1 LSAASIT
8 SGTLGVAN
16 GGTGATNLTANGIL
30 MGNDTGSVSAITPLT
45 DGQVLIGRTGST
57 PIPATLTAGTGVT
70 ITTGN
75 GTITIAGSGASSG
88 STFNGSLTFSGVTTD
103 ITTATNENCP
113 APDANQT
120 TYRSP
125 SPTKAGN
132 MVYISS
138 RIKQVVCVKDG
149 TGKLEKRALDVN
161 GSHSFFGKAP
171 FVLMTTNLS
180 QADIFF
186 QGYRVR
192 IDDPNA
198 SSVILEEVPY

>member
-1 LSAASIT
+1 SDDEPKPKTSNTKYVFFALFAAIAATFLMVDFPAKEKVVEPPLAKMPTESLDT
-8 SGTLGVAN
+8 APKKEEPVPAATTNPAPVA
-16 GGTGATNLTANGIL
+16 TT
-30 MGNDTGSVSAITPLT
+30 TPA
-45 DGQVLIGRTGST
+45 V
-57 PIPATLTAGTGVT
+57 
-70 ITTGN
+70 
-75 GTITIAGSGASSG
+75 
-88 STFNGSLTFSGVTTD
+88 
-103 ITTATNENCP
+103 TTATNENCP